1 MRLSSARSS
10 RRAVSAAVVPLLLA
24 GALITG
30 AAPAAAAARHAPSV
44 SRIAPA
50 RGATFGGTRVTI
62 VGRNF
67 RQVRAVRF
75 GTALGR
81 NVRVLSPR
89 KLRVIAPRHA
99 PGRVAVR
106 VITRSGGSRLT
117 KRTRFTYM
125 PPPTVGQVLPRKGFT
140 AGGTAVTVIGRN
152 FTAVRSVLFGAKRGA
167 SLHVL
172 SPRKL
177 RIVAPRHAA
186 GSVDIRV
193 VTAYGRSAAHS
204 VDRFTY
210 LAPPPPPPAVGT
222 WAAPA
227 PISATGTLPV
237 DGLSCAPTAEL
248 CVAIEGASAVVY
260 DGTAWSAPAQVADGG
275 AVLTSVSCAS
285 ATFCLATDNV
295 GNGYTFDG
303 TAWTSGLLIAT
314 SPDHL
319 SSASCASATDC
330 GVIDDQAGSVL
341 LLHGSTWRDVGPN
354 PNIVSQNPPQMVA
367 LSCGPAWCWVAYTDS
382 TIALITLDAIDSTDG
397 PWGNPTPTVDGFVP
411 RSLGCFDT
419 FCAVGGTG
427 QTVVTRGNTGWVEG
441 GLGTGTTDIDSVTCP
456 MSGFCMAMDQ
466 AGGYAVYSDAAWSGL
481 GVTGLSGLDWAGIS
495 CSSDTFCVAVD
506 DQGTA
511 TVYTK

>member
-1 MRLSSARSS
+1 MRLSSARNP
-10 RRAVSAAVVPLLLA
+10 RRVVSAAVVPLLIA
-24 GALITG
+24 GALTMG
-30 AAPAAAAARHAPSV
+30 AAPAAAAARRAPSV

-75 GTALGR
+75 GTARGR
-81 NVRVLSPR
+81 QVRVLSPR

-125 PPPTVGQVLPRKGFT
+125 PPPTVGRVLPRKGFT
-140 AGGTAVTVIGRN
+140 TGGTAVTVIGRN
-152 FTAVRSVLFGAKRGA
+152 FTAVRSVQFGATRGT

-177 RIVAPRHAA
+177 RITAPPHAA
-186 GSVDIRV
+186 GSVDIQV
-193 VTAYGRSAAHS
+193 ITAYGRSVHRSA
-204 VDRFTY
+204 DRFSY
-210 LAPPPPPPAVGT
+210 LAPPAPPPAVGT
-222 WAAPA
+222 WGSPS
-227 PISATGTLPV
+227 PISSAGALPV
-237 DGLSCAPTAEL
+237 NGVSCAPTVKM

-260 DGTAWSAPAQVADGG
+260 DGTAWSAPSKVAD
-275 AVLTSVSCAS
+275 AAATLTSVSCAS

-303 TAWTSGLLIAT
+303 TAWTAGKLIAT
-314 SPDHL
+314 LPDHL
-319 SSASCASATDC
+319 SSASCASSTNC
-330 GVIDDQAGSVL
+330 GVVDDDAGSVI
-341 LLHGSTWRDVGPN
+341 LLHGTTWRDVGPN
-354 PNIVSQNPPQMVA
+354 PNIISQNPPKIVA

-382 TIALITLDAIDSTDG
+382 TIAALTLDLIGSTDG
-397 PWGNPTPTVDGFVP
+397 PWGNPTPTVDGFAP

-441 GLGTGTTDIDSVTCP
+441 GLGTGATAIDSVTCP
-456 MSGFCMAMDQ
+456 VSGFCMAMDQ
-466 AGGYAVYSDAAWSGL
+466 AGAYAVYTSSAWSGL
-481 GVTGLSGLDWAGIS
+481 GETGLAGLGWAGIS

-511 TVYTK
+511 AVYTD